1 MLPSARTLRAVQV
14 AVLAAVL
21 ALSALVHGSWVHVR
35 FEHHGR
41 GAMVLHHVPAQDQNH
56 GHSHDED
63 DLAKVDQADE
73 PQGSSAGHDG
83 AHHHVDAN
91 ATWPPLMRGPEISGE
106 QVRSNDGALTRW
118 ALYPPDRPPCPPS
131 VS

>member
-1 MLPSARTLRAVQV
+1 MLPSARTLRAVQA

-21 ALSALVHGSWVHVR
+21 ALSALAHGSWVHVR

-41 GAMVLHHVPAQDQNH
+41 AMAALHQVPAQDQNH
-56 GHSHDED
+56 VHSHDED
-63 DLAKVDQADE
+63 NLAEVDQAGE

-83 AHHHVDAN
+83 AHHHVDAD
-91 ATWPPLMRGPEISGE
+91 AAWPPAMRGPEPSGE
-106 QVRSNDGALTRW
+106 QVRPEGGALTRW
-118 ALYPPDRPPCPPS
+118 ALYPPDRPPCLPS